1 MLGISQVSKVMD
13 FTQEYKDKVRSFLQA
28 RYNIEPSD
36 ADVLESCQSLY
47 YIGKARARYIALKY
61 GKLKPNEEF

>member
-1 MLGISQVSKVMD
+1 MSTFSDDYKKRVKAFLEAKFNVSLTD
-13 FTQEYKDKVRSFLQA
+13 E
-28 RYNIEPSD
+28 
-36 ADVLESCQSLY
+36 DVLESCLSLY